1 MLAQVARGGHA
12 YRLYDRCQDAQPG
25 DGLVDEREVE
35 PAVTEDARM
44 PWLITPHEGV
54 SDLKFA
60 MDRDVV
66 EAIMGAP
73 ASVRIT
79 RTGRMRLEYGQ
90 ASPALVFVDDSLV
103 EINFLPEVSGGLVLD
118 GLDLLASVEHDVV
131 GALRQRDDAA
141 RERLG
146 FIIFPRLGIAL
157 SGFEPPEDDQRAVII
172 FGPSHPWSK

>member
-25 DGLVDEREVE
+25 DGLVDELEVE
-35 PAVTEDARM
+35 PAVTEDASL

-54 SDLKFA
+54 SDLNFA

-118 GLDLLASVEHDVV
+118 GLCWHQLSTTSSARFGSATMPQARDS
-131 GALRQRDDAA
+131 ALSSSRDSESLFPVSNLRKKI
-141 RERLG
+141 RER
-146 FIIFPRLGIAL
+146 
-157 SGFEPPEDDQRAVII
+157 
-172 FGPSHPWSK
+172 